1 MNIHKSGE
9 DYLEAILML
18 GKRNGNVRSID
29 IANELNY
36 KKSSVSVAMKN
47 LRADHYIEVNESGY
61 ITLTDKGIAVA
72 QKIYERHTLLT
83 DFLVSLGVPEN
94 IAAKDACKM
103 EHDISPE
110 SFAALKIAARQFIN
124 PQLK

>member
-9 DYLEAILML
+9 DYLEAILIL
-18 GKRNGNVRSID
+18 GQRKGNVRSID

-47 LRADHYIEVNESGY
+47 LRADNYIKVNENGY
-61 ITLTDKGIAVA
+61 ITLTEKGADVA
-72 QKIYERHTLLT
+72 KMIYERHTLLT
-83 DFLVSLGVPEN
+83 DFLISLGVPEKV
-94 IAAKDACKM
+94 AAEDACKM

-110 SFAALKIAARQFIN
+110 SFEALKSIAKKS
-124 PQLK
+124 L